1 MDVNVFRGMAEGYKH
16 FCYVTDDIDKSLKLF
31 ELMGAKGLDKHHAH
45 GQAMVFALAELG
57 NGTQVE
63 IVQPLEAGTTYAEFL
78 DRHGPGIHHVA
89 FRVSNFDAIYEELV
103 RQGCTIVQ
111 EGRGEFR
118 GRIVNMAYI
127 DCTPIGAP
135 MIELAGITEASS

>member
-1 MDVNVFRGMAEGYKH
+1 MDVNVFKDMAQGYRH

-31 ELMGAKGLDKHHAH
+31 ALMGAQGLDKNYAH
-45 GQAMVFALAELG
+45 GEAMVFALAELG

-63 IVQPLEAGTTYAEFL
+63 IVQPLEPGTTYADFL

-89 FRVSNFDAIYEELV
+89 FRVANFDEVYAELV
-103 RQGCTIVQ
+103 RQGCTVVQ

-135 MIELAGITEASS
+135 MIELAGITQGVG

>member
-1 MDVNVFRGMAEGYKH
+1 MDMNVFKDMAQGYRH
-16 FCYVTDDIDKSLKLF
+16 FCYITDDIDKSLKLF
-31 ELMGAKGLDKHHAH
+31 ELMGAQGLDKNYAH
-45 GQAMVFALAELG
+45 GRAMVFALAELG

-78 DRHGPGIHHVA
+78 SRHGPGIHHVA
-89 FRVSNFDAIYEELV
+89 FRVSNFDAVYDELV
-103 RQGCTIVQ
+103 SQGYTVVQ

-118 GRIVNMAYI
+118 GRTVNMAYI

-135 MIELAGITEASS
+135 MIELAGITEPSA